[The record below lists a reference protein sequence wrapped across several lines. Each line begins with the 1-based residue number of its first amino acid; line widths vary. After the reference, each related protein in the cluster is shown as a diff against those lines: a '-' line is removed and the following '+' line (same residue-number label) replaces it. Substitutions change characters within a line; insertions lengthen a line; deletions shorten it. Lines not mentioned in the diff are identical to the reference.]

1 MNQSKEMTKLA
12 IAALEDKKANDV
24 RVIDIAGV
32 SVIADY
38 FVIASG
44 SNTNQVQA
52 MADSVREALG
62 RAGHEPRQVEGYG
75 SANWILMDYNDIIV
89 HIFSDGTHRHRI
101 SEVSFLLLLYIFPA
115 LFASLDRT
123 HSPASHIITPIIN
136 LIYLLS
142 WKDAPV
148 SHDQK
153 SGHTI
158 QGKYIP
164 SRFCGCHLF
173 FHSYSFR
180 LCDLPASS

>member
-75 SANWILMDYNDIIV
+75 SANWILMDYGDVIIHV
-89 HIFSDGTHRHRI
+89 FDEENRLFYDLERIWRDGK
-101 SEVSFLLLLYIFPA
+101 EVTEEDL
-115 LFASLDRT
+115 
-123 HSPASHIITPIIN
+123 
-136 LIYLLS
+136 
-142 WKDAPV
+142 
-148 SHDQK
+148 K
-153 SGHTI
+153 S
-158 QGKYIP
+158 
-164 SRFCGCHLF
+164 
-173 FHSYSFR
+173 
-180 LCDLPASS
+180 AE

>member
-89 HIFSDGTHRHRI
+89 HIFSDESRTFYDLERI
-101 SEVSFLLLLYIFPA
+101 WRDGKEVSVGEFETEDVKDKLYY
-115 LFASLDRT
+115 SE
-123 HSPASHIITPIIN
+123 
-136 LIYLLS
+136 
-142 WKDAPV
+142 K
-148 SHDQK
+148 
-153 SGHTI
+153 
-158 QGKYIP
+158 GKN
-164 SRFCGCHLF
+164 
-173 FHSYSFR
+173 
-180 LCDLPASS
+180 D